1 MTNRNS
7 DRSDDTPATHSI
19 STGETVEL
27 HPAIIK
33 WALGIGLAVA
43 IAVTA
48 SSFKLSFA
56 TLYDLGIMANMGDS
70 AWVIPVVL
78 DGPILAASIL
88 RVALS
93 QHTDRR
99 TVIGR
104 WFCIAV
110 YTLTGLAS
118 MAGNAYHAILTVTD
132 LNAGVAAALGALAP
146 LMVMTMCEMMSIGIS
161 APRRRT
167 NEGERSTSV
176 VDEFDPPSLA
186 AEASVDDGTDELV
199 ALLDEHGTLEPEVW
213 QTADLYQND
222 PDTKG
227 NFAAVSR
234 RLGVKPPTIARRY
247 DKYSALINKVTAI
260 KADEKQGIHTRRP
273 NWKQKRPGIPKVCG
287 RSTTQVRAD
296 DTATSHQDPC
306 GTYRGSRSG
315 VRRPRLRRR
324 VGPQHSRQLDLH
336 QRCALLPL
344 SIERSPGRSSP
355 RQRAIGIQPDGGAP
369 A

>member
-7 DRSDDTPATHSI
+7 DPSVDAPATHSNQA
-19 STGETVEL
+19 GEPVEL

-33 WALGIGLAVA
+33 WALGIGLVVA

-78 DGPILAASIL
+78 DGPILVASIF

-104 WFCIAV
+104 RFCIAV
-110 YTLTGLAS
+110 YMLTGLAS

-167 NEGERSTSV
+167 NTDNRPASSSA
-176 VDEFDPPSLA
+176 DEFGSPALTG
-186 AEASVDDGTDELV
+186 EASSDDGTEELV

-222 PDTKG
+222 PETKG

-247 DKYSALINKVTAI
+247 DKYSALVNKVTAI
-260 KADEKQGIHTRRP
+260 KADETRNRHAP
-273 NWKQKRPGIPKVCG
+273 TELEAEADEASE
-287 RSTTQVRAD
+287 STRTVDYAG
-296 DTATSHQDPC
+296 AT
-306 GTYRGSRSG
+306 R
-315 VRRPRLRRR
+315 
-324 VGPQHSRQLDLH
+324 
-336 QRCALLPL
+336 
-344 SIERSPGRSSP
+344 
-355 RQRAIGIQPDGGAP
+355 
-369 A
+369 